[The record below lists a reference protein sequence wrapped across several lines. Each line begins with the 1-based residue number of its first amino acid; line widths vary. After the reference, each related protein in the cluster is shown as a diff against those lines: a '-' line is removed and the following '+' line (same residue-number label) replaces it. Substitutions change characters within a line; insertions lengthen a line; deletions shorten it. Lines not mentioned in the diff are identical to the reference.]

1 VKTPLLWL
9 LAGLSLG
16 GLGCSEALEPVHTAA
31 DTRPS
36 DRRLPVPSEDDFWM
50 ATQWSEQRR
59 PAPER
64 PRSIS
69 LGYIGDGVLP
79 GGITRDDPV
88 PPSRRSRG
96 GGGQTWQEYVN
107 SPGWGPDGSSQR
119 RGPQGTQAAQGCRCS
134 Y

>member
-1 VKTPLLWL
+1 VKTT
-9 LAGLSLG
+9 LAWALACLSLG
-16 GLGCSEALEPVHTAA
+16 CLGCAEALEPVHTAA

-36 DRRLPVPSEDDFWM
+36 NQRLPVPSEDNFWE
-50 ATQWSEQRR
+50 ANQWSDQRR

-79 GGITRDDPV
+79 GGITRDDPG
-88 PPSRRSRG
+88 PPHQGSSAQGSSPQSPSPQSRRR

-107 SPGWGPDGSSQR
+107 SPNWGPGTSSR
-119 RGPQGTQAAQGCRCS
+119 R
-134 Y
+134 